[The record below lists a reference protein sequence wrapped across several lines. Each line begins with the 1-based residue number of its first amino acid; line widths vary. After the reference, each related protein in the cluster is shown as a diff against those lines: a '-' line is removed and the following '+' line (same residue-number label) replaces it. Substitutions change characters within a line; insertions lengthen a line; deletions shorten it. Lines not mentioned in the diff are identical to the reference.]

1 VNNNKYLRLSIPREF
16 TELDYFMILGFFGS
30 VRSFGG
36 FQSPEQCVLQPQD
49 EEIVALRHQFEAA
62 KQSFLKIP
70 HTLKEMPKMNP
81 KG

>member
-16 TELDYFMILGFFGS
+16 TGLDYFMILGFFGS
-30 VRSFGG
+30 